1 MTDLE
6 KLIRPN
12 ILKLSPYSSARDEFK
27 GNASIWLDAN
37 ENPFGTWNRYPDP
50 YQRELKQLLAERSGL
65 DANCHFLGNGSD
77 EIIDLLFR
85 IFVRPGIDKALTF
98 SPTYGMYR
106 VSAEINDAELIELPL
121 DADFQIDLHST
132 LPYLDDHNLKL
143 LFICSPNNP
152 TGNLL
157 RTADIEAMLNRFG
170 GIVVIDEAYIDF
182 ADTQSWNQ
190 RLTEFPN
197 LIVLQTFSKA
207 RGLAA
212 ARLGIAYSNPE
223 IVSLLNK
230 VKPPYNV
237 SSLNQ
242 QAGIECLRKPFE
254 IEQQIE
260 RIRFE
265 RTRLM
270 RELPSVESVRRVYP
284 SDANFILLEV
294 DDADQT
300 YLDLTENGIVVR
312 NRSKIIPNALRVSI
326 GTEEENTELLNTL
339 KRIKP

>member
-6 KLIRPN
+6 KLVRPN

-50 YQRELKQLLAERSGL
+50 YQRELKQLLAENTGVPT
-65 DANCHFLGNGSD
+65 NCLFLGNGSD

-85 IFVRPGIDKALTF
+85 IFVRPGIDKVLTF

-121 DADFQIDLHST
+121 NADFQIDLPST

-152 TGNLL
+152 TGNIL
-157 RTADIEAMLNRFG
+157 RTADIEAMLTRFE

-182 ADTQSWNQ
+182 TDTSSWNQ
-190 RLTEFPN
+190 RLTKFPN
-197 LIVLQTFSKA
+197 LVVLQTFSKA

-212 ARLGIAYSNPE
+212 ARLGIAYTNPE

-242 QAGIECLRKPFE
+242 QAGIECLSKPFE

-260 RIRFE
+260 RIRSE

-270 RELPSVESVRRVYP
+270 CELPSVESVRRVYP

-312 NRSKIIPNALRVSI
+312 NRSKIIPNALRMSI

>member
-6 KLIRPN
+6 KLVRPN
-12 ILKLSPYSSARDEFK
+12 ILTLSPYSSARDEFK
-27 GNASIWLDAN
+27 GSASIWLDAN

-50 YQRELKQLLAERSGL
+50 YQRELKQLLAENTGVPT
-65 DANCHFLGNGSD
+65 NCHFLGNGSD

-121 DADFQIDLHST
+121 NADFQIDLHST
-132 LPYLDDHNLKL
+132 LPYFDDPDLKL

-157 RTADIEAMLNRFG
+157 RTADIEAMLVRFE

-182 ADTQSWNQ
+182 ADTSSWNQ

-197 LIVLQTFSKA
+197 LVVLQTFSKA

-212 ARLGIAYSNPE
+212 ARLGIAFSNPE

-242 QAGIECLRKPFE
+242 QAGIECLSKPFE

-260 RIRFE
+260 RIRSE

-270 RELPSVESVRRVYP
+270 CELPSVESVRRVYP

-294 DDADQT
+294 DDANQT